1 MLQNH
6 LKYSQSCSPLLH
18 YRFAYRANS
27 CGNVIAKPLAF
38 YCSPLLC
45 YRFVSTTLTAQIPNG
60 NAIAKPQALLHTGK
74 ERDSEIGLSYFGARY
89 YDSDILTGWLSVDP
103 MADKYPSLSPYAYCG
118 WNPVRLVDPDGE
130 DIVIVIWATTPN
142 NENVGHAGI
151 AVSNY
156 KEENGK
162 MIPDGTFTYYDNWP
176 NENIN
181 FDLKGAITSVDSERG
196 NELINSIDVFKTKF
210 HDYEETS
217 PDGVLVLS
225 TSYEQDMS
233 IKKQLENAN
242 KNKDYYNGAFYNC
255 STYVSDGLS
264 ALFGKKVGKETVVW
278 PFQSVTPNQL
288 WKDVREVAGKQG
300 IINNVLVNPGILIN
314 FSFRESI
321 K

>member
-6 LKYSQSCSPLLH
+6 LKYNQDCSPLLH

-74 ERDSEIGLSYFGARY
+74 ERDSETGLSYFGARY

-142 NENVGHAGI
+142 NENVAHAGI

-225 TSYEQDMS
+225 TSYEEDM
-233 IKKQLENAN
+233 IVINQLENAN
-242 KNKDYYNGAFYNC
+242 INKDYYNGAFYNC

>member
-225 TSYEQDMS
+225 TSYEEDM
-233 IKKQLENAN
+233 IVINQLENAN
-242 KNKDYYNGAFYNC
+242 INKDYYNGAFYNC
-255 STYVSDGLS
+255 STYVSDGLKCIVW
-264 ALFGKKVGKETVVW
+264 KKGGER
-278 PFQSVTPNQL
+278 NCGM
-288 WKDVREVAGKQG
+288 A
-300 IINNVLVNPGILIN
+300 I
-314 FSFRESI
+314 SI
-321 K
+321 CNT

>member
-1 MLQNH
+1 MLNHYQNIG
-6 LKYSQSCSPLLH
+6 LKYHSEIRYNYVRNSDFGCCT
-18 YRFAYRANS
+18 FA
-27 CGNVIAKPLAF
+27 
-38 YCSPLLC
+38 
-45 YRFVSTTLTAQIPNG
+45 
-60 NAIAKPQALLHTGK
+60 GK
-74 ERDSEIGLSYFGARY
+74 ERDSETGFSYFGARF
-89 YDSDILTGWLSVDP
+89 YDSDLMTGWLSVDP
-103 MADKYPSLSPYAYCG
+103 MADKYPSMSPYAYCG
-118 WNPVRLVDPDGE
+118 WTRPTGADEHRLIEFNIANNPVRLVDPDGE